1 VSLRRLLL
9 RCWASFL
16 SPTYALVLVL
26 LACPVAAQAAP
37 LEVVTSFSI
46 LGDLLRQVGGERVR
60 VSALVG
66 PGEDAH
72 GYQPRPSDARRVK
85 GAGLVVANGLGFDPW
100 LERLARSAGYR
111 GEVVIA
117 SQGIRP
123 LELAGDGHPE
133 MDPHAWQD
141 VSQTRR
147 YVAAI
152 AAALSSADP
161 TGAAAYREQAARYD
175 ASLVVLD
182 RDIRQAIANL
192 PEERRLVVTNHDAFG
207 YFARAYGLRFLAPVG
222 LSSNAE
228 PTAGGVAALI
238 RQIRQVRAPA
248 IFLENISDPRLLER
262 IQRESG
268 ARLGGTLYSDALAP
282 APPADTYVGMMRE
295 NLRVLLAALAP

>member
-1 VSLRRLLL
+1 MLRRLLL
-9 RCWASFL
+9 LALLVCSLTCHAS
-16 SPTYALVLVL
+16 
-26 LACPVAAQAAP
+26 P
-37 LEVVTSFSI
+37 LEIVTSFSI

-60 VSALVG
+60 VTSLVG

-85 GAGLVVANGLGFDPW
+85 GAALVVANGLGFDPW
-100 LERLARSAGYR
+100 LERLARSAGYQ

-123 LELAGDGHPE
+123 LEMPAHGDPDAGPE
-133 MDPHAWQD
+133 LDPHAWQD

-147 YVAAI
+147 YVATI
-152 AAALSSADP
+152 AAALGSADP
-161 TGAAAYREQAARYD
+161 AGAAAYRAQAARYD
-175 ASLVVLD
+175 ATLASLD
-182 RDIRQAIANL
+182 GEIRQAVSSL
-192 PEERRLVVTNHDAFG
+192 PAERRLVVTSHEAFG
-207 YFARAYGLRFLAPVG
+207 YFARAYGLHVLAPVG

-228 PTAGGVAALI
+228 PTAAGVAALI

-262 IQRESG
+262 IRRESG

-282 APPADTYVGMMRE
+282 APPADSYAGMMRE
-295 NLRVLLAALAP
+295 NLRVLMTALAP

>member
-1 VSLRRLLL
+1 MLRRLLL
-9 RCWASFL
+9 LA
-16 SPTYALVLVL
+16 L
-26 LACPVAAQAAP
+26 LACSLSARGAP

-46 LGDLLRQVGGERVR
+46 LGDLLRQVGGERVH
-60 VSALVG
+60 VAALVG

-111 GEVVIA
+111 GQVVVA

-123 LELAGDGHPE
+123 LEMPGQGGPE
-133 MDPHAWQD
+133 ARFELDPHAWQD
-141 VSQTRR
+141 VAQARR
-147 YVAAI
+147 YIATLAGAL
-152 AAALSSADP
+152 AAADP
-161 TGAAAYREQAARYD
+161 AGAEAYRAQAARYD
-175 ASLVVLD
+175 ATLAELD
-182 RDIRQAIANL
+182 RDIRQALSKL
-192 PEERRLVVTNHDAFG
+192 PEERRLVVTSHEAFG

-228 PTAGGVAALI
+228 PTASGVAALI

-282 APPADTYVGMMRE
+282 KPPADSYVGMMRE
-295 NLRVLLAALAP
+295 NLRVLMAALAP

>member
-1 VSLRRLLL
+1 MS
-9 RCWASFL
+9 
-16 SPTYALVLVL
+16 
-26 LACPVAAQAAP
+26 AQAAS

-46 LGDLLRQVGGERVR
+46 LGDLVRQVGGERVR

-123 LELAGDGHPE
+123 LQMPGHGDANAGQEL
-133 MDPHAWQD
+133 DPHAWQD
-141 VSQTRR
+141 VAQTRR
-147 YVAAI
+147 YVATL
-152 AAALSSADP
+152 AAALAAADP
-161 TGAAAYREQAARYD
+161 AEAPVYRAQAARYD
-175 ASLVVLD
+175 ATLAALD
-182 RDIRQAIANL
+182 RDIRQSLASL
-192 PEERRLVVTNHDAFG
+192 PPDRRLVVTSHEAFG
-207 YFARAYGLRFLAPVG
+207 YFARAYGLTVLAPVG
-222 LSSNAE
+222 LSSSAE

-248 IFLENISDPRLLER
+248 IFLENIADPRLLER
-262 IQRESG
+262 IQLESG
-268 ARLGGTLYSDALAP
+268 ARIGGTLYSDALAP
-282 APPADTYVGMMRE
+282 KPPADNYVGMMRE
-295 NLRVLLAALAP
+295 NLRVLMAALAP

>member
-1 VSLRRLLL
+1 MLRRLLL
-9 RCWASFL
+9 
-16 SPTYALVLVL
+16 LVL
-26 LACPVAAQAAP
+26 LACSLSAHGAP

-46 LGDLLRQVGGERVR
+46 LGDLLLQVGRERVH
-60 VSALVG
+60 VAALVG

-100 LERLARSAGYR
+100 LERLARSAGYQ
-111 GEVVIA
+111 GEVLVA

-123 LELAGDGHPE
+123 LEMPGQGGPE
-133 MDPHAWQD
+133 TRPELDPHAWQD
-141 VSQTRR
+141 VAQARR
-147 YVAAI
+147 YVATL
-152 AAALSSADP
+152 AAALAAADP
-161 TGAAAYREQAARYD
+161 AGAEAYRTQAARYD
-175 ASLVVLD
+175 ATLAELD
-182 RDIRQAIANL
+182 RDIRQALSRL
-192 PEERRLVVTNHDAFG
+192 PEERRLVVTSHEAFG

-228 PTAGGVAALI
+228 PTASGVAALI

-282 APPADTYVGMMRE
+282 QPPADSYVGMMRE
-295 NLRVLLAALAP
+295 NLRVLMAALAP